1 MDKPQVTVEGKIPR
15 SFGFNRRKLTAAATY
30 FAMRSSTRIGCP
42 FRSVTVIL
50 QDDVFSDE
58 VHRGIMNIEGA
69 TDVITQRYDP
79 MPGEPDG
86 IYGEIYVNCSQAL
99 RVVPKRRGWS
109 HDKELLLYIAHG
121 MDHLTGADDLT
132 PEEYA
137 RMRRRELGW
146 ISDWLMIS
154 PSQPLSN

>member
-1 MDKPQVTVEGKIPR
+1 MDTPQVTVEGKIPR

-30 FAMRSSTRIGCP
+30 FAMRSSMRVGYP
-42 FRSVTVIL
+42 FQSVTVIL

-86 IYGEIYVNCSQAL
+86 KLCALCRSAEGGVMIKNCCFISL
-99 RVVPKRRGWS
+99 M
-109 HDKELLLYIAHG
+109 E
-121 MDHLTGADDLT
+121 
-132 PEEYA
+132 
-137 RMRRRELGW
+137 W
-146 ISDWLMIS
+146 IILPAPMT
-154 PSQPLSN
+154 